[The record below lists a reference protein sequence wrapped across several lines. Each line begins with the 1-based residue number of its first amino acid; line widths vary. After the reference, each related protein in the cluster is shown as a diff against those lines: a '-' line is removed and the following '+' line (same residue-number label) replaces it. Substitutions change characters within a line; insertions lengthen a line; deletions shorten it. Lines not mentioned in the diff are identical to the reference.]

1 MKLITVQFT
10 VDDEF
15 DLDKNRGE
23 LRWELKRVTDTSEI
37 GLNLLRYQID
47 ETRYTRQELK
57 DNPLL

>member
-15 DLDKNRGE
+15 DLDKKRGE
-23 LRWELKRVTDTSEI
+23 LRWELKRVTDMSEI

-47 ETRYTRQELK
+47 ETGHTRQQLT
-57 DNPLL
+57 DDPFL

>member
-1 MKLITVQFT
+1 MKLITVQLT

-47 ETRYTRQELK
+47 ETHYTREELTE
-57 DNPLL
+57 NPLL